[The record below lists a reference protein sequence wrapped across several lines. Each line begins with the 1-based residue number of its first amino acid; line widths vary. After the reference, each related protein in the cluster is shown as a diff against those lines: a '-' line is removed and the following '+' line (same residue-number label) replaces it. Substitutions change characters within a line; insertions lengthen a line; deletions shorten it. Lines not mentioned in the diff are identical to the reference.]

1 MIVQNIALYSW
12 TNGAIMIA
20 VFGIVCLT
28 LIGILINFMLGGKKK
43 EDNEEKVE

>member
-1 MIVQNIALYSW
+1 MITQNIVLYSW

-28 LIGILINFMLGGKKK
+28 LIGFLIAFMMGGKKN
-43 EDNEEKVE
+43 DDSEEKV

>member
-1 MIVQNIALYSW
+1 MVAQNIVLYSW

-20 VFGIVCLT
+20 VFGFVCLS

-43 EDNEEKVE
+43 EDNEEKIE